1 MHLSTITCVQ
11 RINPLR
17 KPGRLHIMST
27 LSDDPLGRTG
37 SMITA
42 IAFDPSTQRVQ
53 GLNGWVYHIADGAA
67 DNDSLQALSTL
78 KDTIVDDN
86 IPAWWKEGRPVY
98 PTRGEFREFSDK
110 RDYEIY
116 SVPAPKDDIVL
127 SPISFN
133 CEQLPS
139 TLTLDEWLIKCVE
152 DNDILHGDMHLA
164 ANPTPDE
171 NNNIKL
177 YASKGLAFRKAE
189 WLSMHSPVPGHCI
202 RLYMS
207 DQQTIMAFGPKT
219 FKSAMAKRA
228 LALKDF
234 DVSALIDAMRSE
246 SSVAVDFIKTDDGY
260 HAHTFWR
267 YDDIDDVVYAD
278 ELKL

>member
-27 LSDDPLGRTG
+27 LSDDPLGRSG

-42 IAFDPSTQRVQ
+42 VAFEPSTQRVQ

-67 DNDSLQALSTL
+67 DKDSLKSLSTL
-78 KDTIVDDN
+78 NDTIIEDN

-98 PTRGEFREFSDK
+98 PTCGEFSEISNN

-116 SVPAPKDDIVL
+116 SVPAPKDDIIL
-127 SPISFN
+127 SPVNLSS
-133 CEQLPS
+133 EQLPS
-139 TLTLDEWLIKCVE
+139 TLTLDQWLMKCAE

-164 ANPTPDE
+164 ANLVPDK

-177 YASKGLAFRKAE
+177 YASKGLAFRKTE
-189 WLSMHSPVPGHCI
+189 WLSMQTPVPEHCI

-207 DQQTIMAFGPKT
+207 DQQVIMAFGPET
-219 FKSAMAKRA
+219 FKGAMEKRA

-234 DVSALIDAMRSE
+234 DVSALIDVMRSE
-246 SSVAVDFIKTDDGY
+246 SSVAVDFIKTDKGY

-267 YDDIDDVVYAD
+267 YNDIDDVVYAD